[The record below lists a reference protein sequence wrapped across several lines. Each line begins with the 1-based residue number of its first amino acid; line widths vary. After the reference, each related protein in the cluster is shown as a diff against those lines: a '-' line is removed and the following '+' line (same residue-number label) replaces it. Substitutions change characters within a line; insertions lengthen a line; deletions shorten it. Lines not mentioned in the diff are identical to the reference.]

1 MFPLLVSNLIMLM
14 SKIMIC
20 RIPSSLKFVEMY
32 CMAYNVVLENVPQV
46 CEKKVYFTVSG
57 YRVLDYIF

>member
-1 MFPLLVSNLIMLM
+1 MFPLLVSNLIIL
-14 SKIMIC
+14 SKIMLC

-32 CMAYNVVLENVPQV
+32 CMAYNVALEDVPQV

-57 YRVLDYIF
+57 YRVLGYIF